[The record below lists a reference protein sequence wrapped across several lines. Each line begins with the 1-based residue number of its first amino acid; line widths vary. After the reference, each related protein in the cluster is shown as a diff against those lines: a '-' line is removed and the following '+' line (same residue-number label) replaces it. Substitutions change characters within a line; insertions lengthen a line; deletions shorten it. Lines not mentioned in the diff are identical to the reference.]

1 MYEQSTFFI
10 DGGDRLPA
18 TSQRIAVVSPITAEK
33 IGETPAASSADIDA
47 AVAAARKAFD
57 HGPWPK
63 MHPQE
68 RAGILRAL
76 AAHLRERSGEISAL
90 ICNEMG
96 APISFLRASEF
107 AVPTMLEYYAELGES
122 WPYESARDGLAGPA
136 RIRQEPVGVVA
147 AIVPWN
153 GPLALMVLKCSAAMM
168 AGCTVVVKPAAETP
182 LDAYFVADACKA
194 VGLPAG
200 VLNIVPG
207 GRDAGEH
214 LVKHPGVDKV
224 SFTGSTAAGR
234 QIASLCGSSL
244 KRCSLELGGKSAAIA
259 LEDASPQEVANVAVP
274 LGMAWING
282 QACAALTRI
291 LVPRARHNE
300 FVEALRSRLAGL
312 KVGDPRDPATDIGP
326 LVTERQRDRVQHYI
340 QRGRQEGALVVCGGD
355 SGTQFSHGWYIEPT
369 LFADVRSEMSI
380 AQEEIF
386 GPVGVVIPYD
396 GGDEEAVAI
405 ANDSI
410 YGLGGAVFT
419 RDPQRGYAVAKAV
432 RTGIMGINTYYYDLK
447 CPFGGV
453 KASGIGRE
461 MGPEG
466 FAGFFEL
473 KSIFGYAGPSC

>member
-1 MYEQSTFFI
+1 MEH
-10 DGGDRLPA
+10 
-18 TSQRIAVVSPITAEK
+18 
-33 IGETPAASSADIDA
+33 

-57 HGPWPK
+57 RGPWPR
-63 MHPQE
+63 MQPAE
-68 RAGILRAL
+68 RASILREL
-76 AAHLRERSGEISAL
+76 AASLRERSPQISEL

-107 AVPTMLEYYAELGES
+107 AVPAMLEYYAELGES
-122 WPYESARDGLAGPA
+122 WPYETSRSGLGGVARV
-136 RIRQEPVGVVA
+136 RQEPVGVVA

-153 GPLALMVLKCSAAMM
+153 GPLALMMLKCSAAMM

-182 LDAYFVADACKA
+182 LDAYFAADACKA
-194 VGLPAG
+194 VGLPPG

-234 QIASLCGSSL
+234 QIASICGTQL

-259 LEDASPQEVANVAVP
+259 LDDASPEEVANVAVP
-274 LGMAWING
+274 LGLAWING

-291 LVPRARHNE
+291 LVPRARQHE
-300 FVEALRSRLAGL
+300 FVEALRNRLAAL
-312 KVGDPRDPATDIGP
+312 KVGDPRDGQTDIGP
-326 LVTERQRDRVQHYI
+326 LVAERQRDRVERYI
-340 QRGRQEGALVVCGGD
+340 EVGRQEGAVIVCGGGRD
-355 SGTQFSHGWYIEPT
+355 KRLRRGWYIEPT
-369 LFADVRSEMSI
+369 LFADVRNEMSI

-396 GGDEEAVAI
+396 GGDAEAVAV

-419 RDPQRGYAVAKAV
+419 RDPARGYAVAKSV
-432 RTGIMGINTYYYDLK
+432 RTGIMGVNTYYYDLK
-447 CPFGGV
+447 CPFGGM

-466 FAGFFEL
+466 LSSFFEL
-473 KSIFGYAGPSC
+473 KSIFGYSGAS